1 MCRKKIIIIYNR
13 GIVIPVVFLNNVALF
28 PCKNKNRS
36 TKRSHKYSDFRE
48 YFIDMPS
55 SFSHIL
61 SKPTPRTP
69 KRIVLKSLKT
79 LTTNIDKNRVCRLI
93 KAKQICPLLWPHRM
107 IMKSE
112 FILSSLSLSS
122 DVKSGGLSL
131 PQLFI
136 PPVNSVL
143 PCLVI
148 ISNTWIEFPHCYVFF
163 FMGGIIYSQYVYVNT
178 YIYIHN
184 LYMIH
189 SSKISITPNQ
199 IA

>member
-1 MCRKKIIIIYNR
+1 MIRPWWDSLHSGAAGIRTKKKVYQNMCKKTIIISYNR

-55 SFSHIL
+55 SFSHII

-143 PCLVI
+143 PCLLI
-148 ISNTWIEFPHCYVFF
+148 INNTRLGFLHDVLFY
-163 FMGGIIYSQYVYVNT
+163 GIVHIMYMWVYT
-178 YIYIHN
+178 
-184 LYMIH
+184 
-189 SSKISITPNQ
+189 
-199 IA
+199 

>member
-1 MCRKKIIIIYNR
+1 MCRKTIIISYNR

-55 SFSHIL
+55 SFSHII

-143 PCLVI
+143 PCLLI
-148 ISNTWIEFPHCYVFF
+148 INNTRLGFLHDVLFY
-163 FMGGIIYSQYVYVNT
+163 GIVHIM
-178 YIYIHN
+178 
-184 LYMIH
+184 YM
-189 SSKISITPNQ
+189 
-199 IA
+199 